1 MVPIFVCPNV
11 FILVVTLILAGFVR
25 VVFTRVCETIDSR
38 KRQQKY
44 AEYCRNRAEFY
55 RLERL
60 KIINSF
66 WRKYRSGTYPV
77 DVLLHRLKEGLCFNS
92 GGSTEWQEEFA
103 QVVDELNRE
112 SADEQQ
118 RFYQEDQ
125 TVSPY
130 TDGINLD
137 AYYRIFGLTPET
149 LTAENLKKAYRS
161 LCLRYHPDRNKQPDA
176 AVKFDKVQRVYE
188 TLQRE
193 LAHKNA

>member
-1 MVPIFVCPNV
+1 METIFIFAL
-11 FILVVTLILAGFVR
+11 FILAVFGR
-25 VVFTRVCETIDSR
+25 VVHRKMDSR

-44 AEYCRNRAEFY
+44 AEYCDNRAEFY

-118 RFYQEDQ
+118 RFYQEGQ

-149 LTAENLKKAYRS
+149 LTEGSLKAAYRD
-161 LCLRYHPDRNKQPDA
+161 LVKKYHPDTNRSPDA
-176 AVKFDKVQRVYE
+176 AEKFRKVKKVYAY
-188 TLQRE
+188 LQEE
-193 LAHKNA
+193 LRCKECSRSYAC